1 MKNKEKVR
9 NCSFILSVISQDK
22 INPIH
27 GTCLQFSK
35 RYIYSCE
42 YVLWL
47 TLLLAQRREEGFFHF

>member
-9 NCSFILSVISQDK
+9 NCSFILSVISLDK
-22 INPIH
+22 INPIR
-27 GTCLQFSK
+27 GTCIQFSK

-47 TLLLAQRREEGFFHF
+47 TLL